1 MTNIKNF
8 VTMLISAGLNN
19 DSFPP
24 LCTICT
30 HFTLPV
36 YPPLALSGGYFFS
49 MDIVSQITSLLG
61 FVIFHISLLVGLVL
75 IPAGLPGSWLILISS
90 FVFAALTG
98 FEDLTRSVMLLLLAL
113 AVIGEL
119 IELLLG
125 VFVAKRFG
133 ASRYGM
139 WGAFFGGIFGGVFGT
154 AVFPLVGS
162 IVGALIGAFVGAFA
176 LEFVNEI
183 RTEDRLRAGL
193 GALLGRVLATT
204 MKLGIGLIMVFV
216 IIMRLYF

>member
-1 MTNIKNF
+1 
-8 VTMLISAGLNN
+8 MLFSAGLND

-49 MDIVSQITSLLG
+49 MDLVSQIASLLG
-61 FVIFHISLLVGLVL
+61 FVVFHISLLVGLVL
-75 IPAGLPGSWLILISS
+75 IPVGLPGSWLILISS

-98 FEDLTRSVMLLLLAL
+98 FEDLTRSVMLMLLAL
-113 AVIGEL
+113 ALVGEL
-119 IELLLG
+119 LELFLG
-125 VFVAKRFG
+125 IFVAKRFG
-133 ASRYGM
+133 ASKYGM
-139 WGAFFGGIFGGVFGT
+139 WGAFFGGIVGGVFGT
-154 AVFPLVGS
+154 AIFPLVGS
-162 IVGALIGAFVGAFA
+162 VVGAMMGAFVGAFA
-176 LEFVNEI
+176 LEFVHEI

-193 GALLGRVLATT
+193 GALIGRVLATT